1 MVVVTHHRFMEDIVA
16 IVFHGQCH
24 LSATNCY
31 YFSDQMNQ
39 VQLEDLKYFGMAL
52 LKVRIRKIRA
62 VRRSENPGVPV
73 VIRWA

>member
-1 MVVVTHHRFMEDIVA
+1 MVVVTHHHFMEDIVA

-39 VQLEDLKYFGMAL
+39 VQLEDLKCFGMAL
-52 LKVRIRKIRA
+52 LKVRILKNDK
-62 VRRSENPGVPV
+62 VNLYTSS
-73 VIRWA
+73 